1 MMNAWGRAAWG
12 HLAEIQRSLGLLWS
26 TGSYPAAVVVVVS
39 KSHLV
44 KHFDHPDKTY
54 LAERLNGTLVF
65 LQIVGPERAAD
76 YGELAVGSESD
87 FPGERRNC
95 DAAVAAVTQSVG

>member
-12 HLAEIQRSLGLLWS
+12 LLDEIQRSLGLFWA
-26 TGSYPAAVVVVVS
+26 TGSDLAAVAVVVS

-44 KHFDHPDKTY
+44 KHFDRPDKTY
-54 LAERLNGTLVF
+54 LAEHSNGTLVF
-65 LQIVGPERAAD
+65 LQLAGPERAVD

-95 DAAVAAVTQSVG
+95 DAAAAAVTQPVG